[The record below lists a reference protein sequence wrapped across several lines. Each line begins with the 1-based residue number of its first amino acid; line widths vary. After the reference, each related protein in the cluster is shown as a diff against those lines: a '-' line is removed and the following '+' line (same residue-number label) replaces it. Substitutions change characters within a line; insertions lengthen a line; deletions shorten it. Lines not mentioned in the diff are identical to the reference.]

1 MDFGSIINTI
11 MSSDSV
17 SQLSSLTGTDEKD
30 VSSILTSALPQL
42 LSGAQGQATNA
53 DTAQSFA
60 NALAA
65 HGQKDSADLSSFL
78 SGIDL
83 DDGQKIVNHLLGS
96 DNAVATAET
105 LSQESGVASGTG
117 THTNPFDF
125 DRRMGDYIGGYHTM
139 EEAVAEG
146 KVRSIGVSN
155 FSTAQFEEIMAEA
168 VIPPPPYSRWKRICI
183 TSKTA

>member
-1 MDFGSIINTI
+1 MDFGSIINTM

-17 SQLSSLTGTDEKD
+17 SQLSSLTGTSEKD

-105 LSQESGVASGTG
+105 LSQESGVASTNISGILSAAAPLLMNLLGKQAEKETENASGGLDLGGIVGSLFGGGDDKDSGGGLDLGGILTG
-117 THTNPFDF
+117 LF
-125 DRRMGDYIGGYHTM
+125 
-139 EEAVAEG
+139 
-146 KVRSIGVSN
+146 K
-155 FSTAQFEEIMAEA
+155 
-168 VIPPPPYSRWKRICI
+168 K
-183 TSKTA
+183 